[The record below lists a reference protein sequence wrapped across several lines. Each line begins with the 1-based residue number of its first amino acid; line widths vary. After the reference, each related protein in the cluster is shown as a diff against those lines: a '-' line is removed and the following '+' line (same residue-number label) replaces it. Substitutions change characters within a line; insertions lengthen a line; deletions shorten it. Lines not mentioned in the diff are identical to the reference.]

1 MKVLIIDDN
10 PVNARLL
17 TVLCRQFPEVQAL
30 EFLDPLDAL
39 EWCREHDPDLVIV
52 DYQMPQM
59 DGVSF
64 MKALRVLPGREETPA
79 LMVTANH
86 DVSLRYEALGA
97 GANDFLTKPV
107 DRIEF
112 LARTRNMLAVRRGQ
126 KALADRA
133 AALSAAVDEA
143 TATILMR
150 ERDTIFRLSR
160 AAEYRDPETG
170 AHVIRMAHYSR
181 LIAQQLG
188 LSPEFQEVLFQAA
201 PMHDIGKV
209 GTPDHI
215 LLKPAGLGA
224 GEMTIMRQHTQI
236 GYEILRDSA
245 SPFLELAAV
254 IARSHHE
261 KFDGSGYP
269 LGLSGQAIPLA
280 GRIVAVADVLDA
292 LTSERPYKDAWP
304 VGEAKAYLLKHRGG
318 HFDPACVDALMSAWT
333 EVLSIRQQFQDD
345 PNDIA
350 LHRMKARDAHLQPH
364 RTLSALP
371 LTEPPTY
378 RL

>member
-1 MKVLIIDDN
+1 MQVLIIDDN
-10 PVNARLL
+10 AVNVRLL
-17 TVLCRQFPEVQAL
+17 TVMCRQLPDVQAL
-30 EFLDPLDAL
+30 EFLDPLRAL
-39 EWCREHDPDLVIV
+39 DWCRDHEPDLVIV

-64 MKALRVLPGREETPA
+64 IKALRALTGRQEVPA
-79 LMVTANH
+79 LMITANH
-86 DVSLRYEALGA
+86 DIELRYEALRA

-112 LARTRNMLAVRRGQ
+112 LARSRNMLAMRRGQ

-133 AALSAAVDEA
+133 AWLAAAVEDA
-143 TATILMR
+143 TATILLR

-170 AHVIRMAHYSR
+170 AHVMRMAHYSR
-181 LIAQQLG
+181 LIARQLG
-188 LSPEFQEVLFQAA
+188 QSAEFQELLFQAA

-215 LLKPAGLGA
+215 LLKPARLDA
-224 GEMTIMRQHTQI
+224 QEMAIMRQHTEI
-236 GYEILRDSA
+236 GFEILRDGA

-254 IARSHHE
+254 VARNHHE

-269 LGLSGQAIPLA
+269 QGLAGHDIPLA

-292 LTSERPYKDAWP
+292 LTSVRPYKSAWT
-304 VGEAKAYLLKHRGG
+304 VEEAQRFLRDNSGS
-318 HFDPACVDALMSAWT
+318 HFDPECVNALLSAWP
-333 EVLSIRQQFQDD
+333 EVLAIREQFKDD

-350 LHRMKARDAHLQPH
+350 VKRLLACMA
-364 RTLSALP
+364 SV
-371 LTEPPTY
+371 PP
-378 RL
+378 

>member
-1 MKVLIIDDN
+1 MKILIIDDN
-10 PVNARLL
+10 AVNVRLL
-17 TVLCRQFPEVQAL
+17 TVLCRQLPEAQAL
-30 EFLDPLDAL
+30 EFVNPLLAL
-39 EWCREHDPDLVIV
+39 EWCAEHEPDLVIV

-64 MKALRVLPGREETPA
+64 MKALRALPGRQETPA
-79 LMVTANH
+79 LMITANH
-86 DVSLRYEALGA
+86 DVELRYAALGA

-107 DRIEF
+107 DRAEF
-112 LARTRNMLAVRRGQ
+112 LARSRNMLAVRRGQ

-133 AALSAAVDEA
+133 ASLAAAVEEA

-181 LIAQQLG
+181 LIARELG
-188 LSPEFQEVLFQAA
+188 SSAEFQELLFQAA

-215 LLKPAGLGA
+215 LLKPGRLDAQ
-224 GEMTIMRQHTQI
+224 EMAIMRQHTLI

-254 IARSHHE
+254 VAHSHHE

-269 LGLSGQAIPLA
+269 NGLAGQDIPMA

-292 LTSERPYKDAWP
+292 LTSERPYKHAWP
-304 VGEAKAYLLKHRGG
+304 IEEAQRYLRDNSGS

-333 EVLSIRQQFQDD
+333 EVLAIREQFKDD
-345 PNDIA
+345 PDDIA
-350 LHRMKARDAHLQPH
+350 VHRMKNGIDVAASH
-364 RTLSALP
+364 
-371 LTEPPTY
+371 
-378 RL
+378 